1 MSIQQSYELPQNLE
15 VSGEFKEVADILEKS
30 RDCFFVTGD
39 AGTGKST
46 LLKYFRMHSNKNMVV
61 LAPTGVAAINVR
73 GQTIHSFFNFPPK
86 LLTKVSIHRKR
97 NREIFKCL
105 DTIVIDEVSMVR
117 IDVMDSIDYALRMN
131 TGVNEPFGGLQLI
144 MFGDLAQLPPIVQGR
159 ELRKYFKDNY
169 TTPYFFGAKVFDELE
184 VKYVELTKVY
194 RQKDRKFISLLNK
207 VKSNDLKARDLDVLN
222 ERVCFNR
229 CDDDNAIT
237 LSTTNRIANEINYL
251 HLGNLEGKK
260 FSYQA
265 DTKGTF
271 KENEYPADEELVL
284 KVGAQIM
291 LLRNDTENKNW
302 VNGSIARVERLT
314 KDAIIISLNDETHEV
329 RPEVWE
335 KIKYSY
341 DSLEQKIEE
350 KPIGTFK
357 QFPIK
362 LAWAITIHKS
372 QGKTFDEV
380 TIDLGDRAFT
390 HGQVYVALS
399 RCTTLSG
406 ISLERAI
413 RYDDIIFD
421 KDIDGYK
428 MKFEKVELQKI

>member
-1 MSIQQSYELPQNLE
+1 MILEQNYDLPQNLQ
-15 VSGEFKEVADILEKS
+15 VNGEFKKVFNLLEKS

-46 LLKYFRMHSNKNMVV
+46 LLKYFKMYSNKNMVV

-86 LLTKVSIHRKR
+86 FLTKESIHRKR
-97 NREIFKCL
+97 NREIFNCL
-105 DTIVIDEVSMVR
+105 NTIVIDEVSMVR

-131 TGVNEPFGGLQLI
+131 TGINEPFGGMQMI
-144 MFGDLAQLPPIVQGR
+144 FFGDLAQLPPIVQGR
-159 ELRKYFKDNY
+159 ELKKYFKDNY
-169 TTPYFFGAKVFDELE
+169 DTSYFFGAKVFDQLE
-184 VKYVELTKVY
+184 VKYVELTRVY

-207 VKSNDLKARDLDVLN
+207 VKSNDIKRCELDTLN

-229 CDDDNAIT
+229 CEDDNAIT

-251 HLGNLEGKK
+251 HLGSLSGKK

-265 DTKGTF
+265 DTSGLF
-271 KENEYPADEELVL
+271 KENEYPADDELVL
-284 KVGAQIM
+284 KVGAQVM

-302 VNGSIARVERLT
+302 VNGSIARIERLT
-314 KDAIIISLNDETHEV
+314 KNAIIISLNDQNYEV
-329 RPEVWE
+329 TPQTWE

-350 KPIGTFK
+350 EITGTFK

-372 QGKTFDEV
+372 QGKTFDEI

-406 ISLERAI
+406 ISLERPI

-421 KDIDGYK
+421 KEIDGYK
-428 MKFEKVELQKI
+428 KKFKKVSLK